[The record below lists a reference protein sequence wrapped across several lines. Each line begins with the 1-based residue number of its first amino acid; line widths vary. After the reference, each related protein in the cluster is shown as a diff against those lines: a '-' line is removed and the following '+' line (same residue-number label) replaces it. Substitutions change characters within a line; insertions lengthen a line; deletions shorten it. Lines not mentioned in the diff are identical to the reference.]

1 MQNREKK
8 SGLVVVC
15 AATVAIVL
23 LLTAVSAAQAYPPAR
38 IRVADRGLAER
49 QLLETLRDL
58 VQKDPAQLAT
68 RVDLMIAAYSI
79 VSYSESGDDKLASRI
94 EAVEKAFETYQQSAV
109 GPTKPTEGAM
119 SEAFSRQ
126 LENAMANLDQQPVV
140 QSMDQRI
147 RALERDVANLN
158 AQVQQMAS
166 ESPATSAQ
174 KKEKVLAV
182 GGMAATIAS
191 VLLLAR

>member
-147 RALERDVANLN
+147 RTLERDVANLN